1 MGEVLTDE
9 IAWGMA
15 AIVILFALLY
25 LANPKDQPPWPTAVK
40 PEEPQPESEPVC
52 SCEYIDVGIGMM
64 LAEPDPE
71 CEVHSLEMLAM
82 MTYSRHMAEREMGI
96 EAVRT
101 HWAHNGCPCGCGDA
115 A

>member
-1 MGEVLTDE
+1 MTEVLTDHM
-9 IAWGMA
+9 AFGMA
-15 AIVILFALLY
+15 AIVLLFALLY
-25 LANPKDQPPWPTAVK
+25 LAGPKDQPPWRDNMKT
-40 PEEPQPESEPVC
+40 EEPAEPVC

-71 CEVHSLEMLAM
+71 CAVHSLEMLAM

-101 HWAHNGCPCGCGDA
+101 HWAHYGCPCGCGDA
-115 A
+115 P

>member
-1 MGEVLTDE
+1 MVDVLTDE

-15 AIVILFALLY
+15 AIVIVLALLY
-25 LANPKDQPPWPTAVK
+25 LANPKDQPPWRDNVK
-40 PEEPQPESEPVC
+40 TEEPAEPVC

-71 CEVHSLEMLAM
+71 CAVHSLELLAM
-82 MTYSRHMAEREMGI
+82 MTYGRHMAEREMGI

-101 HWAHNGCPCGCGDA
+101 HWAHYGCPCGCGDA